1 MSEDLFA
8 LMPHARR
15 LEIVQPPLT
24 EVPAQTPP
32 QQSLE
37 EVRAI
42 DAAFAGGDE
51 QTEAAMGLMGLCL
64 SAPWLM
70 DVLAEQ
76 LRPAPKDDEDEP
88 KRPHL
93 PEKED
98 A

>member
-8 LMPHARR
+8 LMPHVRQ
-15 LEIVQPPLT
+15 LEVVQPPLT

-32 QQSLE
+32 PQTLE
-37 EVRAI
+37 EVRAV
-42 DAAFAGGDE
+42 DAAFAGTDE

-76 LRPAPKDDEDEP
+76 LRPAPKEDEDEP

-93 PEKED
+93 PGKD
-98 A
+98 NA